1 MTEAVRTILAL
12 LLTVAITVRSL
23 VPMGFMLAPVSDGVT
38 SGVAIVVCSA
48 SGLGLVTLD
57 NDGKPIVPEPGKDA
71 GDSCLYKHTSAL
83 AVLVPEPPLVGI
95 EKYGPIAEWRSQ
107 AVATLAR
114 HELPAP
120 PRGPPLSPALT

>member
-23 VPMGFMLAPVSDGVT
+23 VPMGFMLAPVSDGVNSRVT
-38 SGVAIVVCSA
+38 IVVCSA

-57 NDGKPIVPEPGKDA
+57 EDGKPIIPQPGKE
-71 GDSCLYKHTSAL
+71 GGESCLYKHTSAL
-83 AVLVPEPPLVGI
+83 AVLVSEPSLTGFAQ
-95 EKYGPIAEWRSQ
+95 YGPIAEWRSQ
-107 AVATLAR
+107 AKAPQSR

-120 PRGPPLSPALT
+120 ARGPPLSQTLT